1 MDVLAQ
7 IQLPLARLPG
17 NKIDWPL
24 EQMRHLYE
32 IEGWTLQR
40 IADFLGQNQKV
51 VNKVAKRNGFQMRRT
66 GPASGEGHPKWKGGR
81 NIDKDGYVLIYRPG
95 HPSSP
100 NGKKYVREHRL
111 VMEQVLG
118 RYLLPT
124 EVVHHVNGCKTDNRP
139 ENLEVFQSNGEHLS
153 ETLRGK
159 CPNWTPEGRERIL
172 HAVRNRQPCANQNS
186 RQQESHDSESK

>member
-1 MDVLAQ
+1 MDVLSQ

-32 IEGWTLQR
+32 VEGWTLQR

-66 GPASGEGHPKWKGGR
+66 GPASGEGHPDWKGGR
-81 NIDKDGYVLIYRPG
+81 NIDKDGYVLVYCPN
-95 HPSSP
+95 HPSSQ

-159 CPNWTPEGRERIL
+159 CPNWSPEGRERIL
-172 HAVRNRQPCANQNS
+172 NAVRTRQLCANRS
-186 RQQESHDSESK
+186 RRQQELHDSASK